1 MQRLCSI
8 SRRIRGSSLRLSALA
23 VTAMLW
29 LGVAPAFGQ
38 SSAASLAG
46 TVVDQSG
53 GVLPGVDVV
62 ATNVATSVARSTVT
76 GSTGQFA
83 FPSLVPGTYTVTAT
97 LAGFR
102 PAEVP
107 NIVLN
112 IGSQETIRIQLE
124 VGGVGDEV
132 TVLADAH
139 HVSTSPS
146 VSTVVDRTF
155 VEALPLSGRS
165 LQSLLQLTP
174 GVTLF
179 AANSNPLAGG
189 QFSVNGQRTNANY
202 FTVDGV
208 SANANMTTG
217 TGSFAGHSISG
228 SLPALS
234 ALGSTQSLVSV
245 DALEEF
251 RVQTSTYSPEFGR
264 MPGAQI
270 QMVTRSGTN
279 KFTGSGSWYFR
290 DDSMDATD
298 YFAKINDL
306 PKAKLKQ
313 NNFSAVL
320 GGPVIRGKTFF
331 FASYEGLRLRL
342 PQTYVGGV
350 PTPELRASAPS
361 ATRALLNAFPL
372 PNGPVLSP
380 GIAQFG
386 YTYEDPSTLDAAALR
401 LDHTMGNFTLFGRY
415 SHSPSQSTARS
426 SSRNTIT
433 ESTYW
438 NDSITGGLTWVK
450 GNVVNELRANWT
462 DTRARQYRRFDES
475 IAGTSLPPENDM
487 FPGSLT
493 EHNAFFLVQL
503 NGTGGFGFGTG
514 NDNFQRQINLV
525 NTLTWVRGSHTFKM
539 GADYRRMM
547 PILNRSGSDFLN
559 VGMGTVD
566 RVPSGEVQFVQIA
579 MGGGEVHA
587 IYDNFSLF
595 AQDTWAVNPRL
606 TLTYGVRWELNP
618 APSSG
623 NDTLPWVFEDITAD
637 VVRFA
642 PKGETKLHNT
652 RYTNFAPRFGLSY
665 QLSQTSGR
673 ETVLRGGIGTFYDT
687 GAGVSGIAFDH
698 MFPYFFSK
706 VVPPTFDYT
715 PWPLTAEQAA
725 RPDPATVLPQQFWQM
740 DRNIKTPYSIQ
751 WNLSVEQ
758 ALGQNQSVTVTY
770 VGSSGRDLLYREN
783 WTVQLEE
790 YLALYPGHGVFTSY
804 TTNGGRANYHGLQ
817 LQYQRRLSNG
827 FQALANY
834 TLSSAKDTASSD
846 DGFRH
851 GAARSDLVDLDSQYG
866 PADYDV
872 RHSYSVGATY
882 TMPSPGSG
890 IARVLLGGWGLDGM
904 LRGRSAFPIQP
915 FVATPFPDFPNQ
927 SVLPDLVPGEP
938 TRLTGADCPGACPGG
953 WALNPAAFKAP
964 APGTVGNMKRNSIR
978 GFGAWQIDMALR
990 REFSLPRGT
999 RLQFKAEA
1007 FNVTNHVNFADPN
1020 VAPFGAPFGIP
1031 TQMLN
1036 RGLGSLN
1043 PLYQMGGP
1051 RSGQV
1056 SLKFL
1061 F

>member
-1 MQRLCSI
+1 MERFCPT
-8 SRRIRGSSLRLSALA
+8 SRGALGRSLRLIALA
-23 VTAMLW
+23 TAAVIW
-29 LGVAPAFGQ
+29 LGTSPASGQ

-62 ATNVATSVARSTVT
+62 ATNVATAVARSTVT
-76 GSTGQFA
+76 GSAGQFV

-107 NIVLN
+107 NIALN
-112 IGSQETIRIQLE
+112 IGGQETIRIQLE

-132 TVLADAH
+132 TVIANAH
-139 HVSTSPS
+139 HVSTSPA

-179 AANSNPLAGG
+179 SANSNPLAGG

-217 TGSFAGHSISG
+217 TGSFAGHSIAG

-279 KFTGSGSWYFR
+279 KFSGSASWYFR
-290 DDSMDATD
+290 DDSMDASD
-298 YFAKINDL
+298 YFAKLNNL
-306 PKAKLKQ
+306 PKAKLSQ

-320 GGPVIRGKTFF
+320 GGPIVRGKTFF

-342 PQTYVGGV
+342 PQTYLGGV
-350 PTPELRASAPS
+350 PTAELRASAPP
-361 ATRALLNAFPL
+361 ALRALLNAFPL

-386 YTYEDPSTLDAAALR
+386 HTYEDPSTLNASSLR
-401 LDHTMGNFTLFGRY
+401 IDHTMGAFTLFGRY

-433 ESTYW
+433 ENTYW
-438 NDSITGGLTWVK
+438 NDSATGGLTWVK

-462 DTRARQYRRFDES
+462 DTRAKQYRRFDDS
-475 IAGTSLPPENDM
+475 FAGTSLPAEEVM
-487 FPGSLT
+487 FPSELT
-493 EHNAFFLVQL
+493 EHNAFFLVGL
-503 NGTGGFGFGTG
+503 NGTDGFGFGTG
-514 NDNFQRQINLV
+514 NDNFQRQVNVV
-525 NTLTWVRGSHTFKM
+525 NTLTWVRDKHTVKGGIDF
-539 GADYRRMM
+539 RRMQ
-547 PILNRSGSDFLN
+547 PILNRAGGDFSYIGIGPVGN
-559 VGMGTVD
+559 VPLGQI
-566 RVPSGEVQFVQIA
+566 QFAQLA
-579 MGGGEVHA
+579 MGGGETIP
-587 IYDNFSLF
+587 IYDNLSIFI
-595 AQDTWAVNPRL
+595 QDTWSVRPKL

-618 APSSG
+618 APGSA
-623 NDTLPWVFEDITAD
+623 NDTLPWVMEDIEAPI
-637 VVRFA
+637 VVFA

-652 RYTNFAPRFGLSY
+652 RYTNFAPRLGVAY
-665 QLSQTSGR
+665 QMSDRPGR

-687 GAGVSGIAFDH
+687 GAGLSGIAFDH
-698 MFPYFFSK
+698 IFPNFFSK
-706 VVPPTFDYT
+706 VVPPDFSNTA
-715 PWPLTAEQAA
+715 WPLTEEQRA
-725 RPDPATVLPQQFWQM
+725 RPDPATILPQQFWQM

-751 WNLSVEQ
+751 WNVSVEQ
-758 ALGQNQSVTVTY
+758 ALGQTQSVTVTY
-770 VGSSGRDLLYREN
+770 VGSTGKDLLRRESR
-783 WTVQLEE
+783 TVRLEE
-790 YLALYPGHGVFTSY
+790 YLALYPTHQIFTSY

-817 LQYQRRLSNG
+817 FQYQRRLSNG

-834 TLSSAKDTASSD
+834 TLSSAKDTVSSD
-846 DGFRH
+846 DSFRD
-851 GAARSDLVDLDSQYG
+851 GGARSDAVDLDDFYG
-866 PADYDV
+866 PADFDV
-872 RHSYSVGATY
+872 RHSYSLGATY
-882 TMPSPGSG
+882 TLPSPDTGLMR
-890 IARVLLGGWGLDGM
+890 AVLGGWGLDGM

-915 FVATPFPDFPNQ
+915 YVATPFPNLPNQ
-927 SVLPDLVPGEP
+927 SVLPDLTGEP
-938 TRLTGADCPGACPGG
+938 IRLTGSACPGKCPGG

-964 APGTVGNMKRNSIR
+964 APGTIGNMKRNSIR

-990 REFSLPRGT
+990 RDFALPGGT

-1007 FNVTNHVNFADPN
+1007 FNVTNHVNLADPN
-1020 VAPFGAPFGIP
+1020 VQPFGAPFGIP